1 MRCALLICVLLLLL
15 TGCVTHI
22 DQSPTHIVALR
33 FRTDFLDHKAEE
45 AIHQIE
51 IRVRFASIHKLNKLP
66 SDWSA
71 WAKNTTSHDGEC
83 FLNCAHDCFSL
94 ENIRTFDDLIYLR
107 VSDDD
112 RNKVKV
118 TARVWITR
126 GPLGPGRI
134 VTLDELQFIL
144 K

>member
-1 MRCALLICVLLLLL
+1 LL

-22 DQSPTHIVALR
+22 DQSPIHIVALR
-33 FRTDFLDHKAEE
+33 FRTDPLDHKAEE

-51 IRVRFASIHKLNKLP
+51 IRVRFASIYKINKLP

-71 WAKNTTSHDGEC
+71 WAKNTTSEDGEC
-83 FLNCAHDCFSL
+83 SLNCAHECFSL
-94 ENIRTFDDLIYLR
+94 INIRTFDDVIYLR

-118 TARVWITR
+118 MARVWVTR

-134 VTLDELQFIL
+134 VTLDEQQIIL